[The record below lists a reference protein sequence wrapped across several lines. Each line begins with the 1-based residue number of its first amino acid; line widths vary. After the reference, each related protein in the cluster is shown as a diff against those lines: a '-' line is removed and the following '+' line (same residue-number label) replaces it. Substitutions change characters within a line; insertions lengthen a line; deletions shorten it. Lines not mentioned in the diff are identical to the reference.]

1 MQHAYAARCVIN
13 AFFQCRQTQIAR
25 AWKFRPSLHLPLFF
39 FCRYISTWDRGAEE
53 STVPL
58 ARDLH
63 PEFGYVGSA
72 PRLFRKLGLVSAFVV
87 FGLMAG
93 ASGVAVFMAGPEP
106 DPMNAM
112 ALAPAEALISTSA
125 SSALPATAKAV
136 EGQKAFNAG
145 VTQSPCR
152 DYVSERLGDDC
163 TSVRVH
169 RPHPAMNERPA
180 IAAVAIG
187 HREDPAALPPQPAV
201 PVAAIPEIPPDG
213 SAVPAVSGEVP
224 AAAPAGPVAKQSRA
238 RSSRHVARR
247 EGYSSSSG
255 RSVYFS
261 TQKGGYAGL
270 W

>member
-1 MQHAYAARCVIN
+1 
-13 AFFQCRQTQIAR
+13 
-25 AWKFRPSLHLPLFF
+25 
-39 FCRYISTWDRGAEE
+39 
-53 STVPL
+53 
-58 ARDLH
+58 
-63 PEFGYVGSA
+63 
-72 PRLFRKLGLVSAFVV
+72 LFRKLGLVSAFVV

-125 SSALPATAKAV
+125 SSALPATTKAI
-136 EGQKAFNAG
+136 EGQNAFNAG

-163 TSVRVH
+163 TPVRVH
-169 RPHPAMNERPA
+169 RLRPAMNERPA

-187 HREDPAALPPQPAV
+187 HREDPAVLPSQPAL
-201 PVAAIPEIPPDG
+201 PVAAIPETPPDG
-213 SAVPAVSGEVP
+213 SAVPADGGEVP
-224 AAAPAGPVAKQSRA
+224 AAAAAPVSAPVAPVARQSRA
-238 RSSRHVARR
+238 RSRHVARR

-255 RSVYFS
+255 RSVYYS

>member
-1 MQHAYAARCVIN
+1 
-13 AFFQCRQTQIAR
+13 
-25 AWKFRPSLHLPLFF
+25 
-39 FCRYISTWDRGAEE
+39 
-53 STVPL
+53 VPL

-112 ALAPAEALISTSA
+112 ALAPAEALISSSA
-125 SSALPATAKAV
+125 SSALPATAKAI
-136 EGQKAFNAG
+136 EGQQKAFNAG

-163 TSVRVH
+163 TPVRVH
-169 RPHPAMNERPA
+169 RLRPAMNERPA

-187 HREDPAALPPQPAV
+187 HREDPAVLPAQPAV
-201 PVAAIPEIPPDG
+201 SVAAIPETPPDG
-213 SAVPAVSGEVP
+213 SAVPADSGEVP
-224 AAAPAGPVAKQSRA
+224 AAAAAPVSAPVAPVARQSRA
-238 RSSRHVARR
+238 RSRHVARR

-255 RSVYFS
+255 RSVYYS

>member
-1 MQHAYAARCVIN
+1 
-13 AFFQCRQTQIAR
+13 
-25 AWKFRPSLHLPLFF
+25 
-39 FCRYISTWDRGAEE
+39 
-53 STVPL
+53 VPL

-63 PEFGYVGSA
+63 PEFGYVGSS
-72 PRLFRKLGLVSAFVV
+72 PRLFRKLGLVCAFVV

-93 ASGVAVFMAGPEP
+93 ASGVAVFMAAPEP

-125 SSALPATAKAV
+125 SSALPAAAKAI
-136 EGQKAFNAG
+136 EGQKTFNAG

-163 TSVRVH
+163 TPVRVH
-169 RPHPAMNERPA
+169 RLRPAMNERPA

-187 HREDPAALPPQPAV
+187 HREDPAVLLPQPAV
-201 PVAAIPEIPPDG
+201 PVAAIPETPPDG
-213 SAVPAVSGEVP
+213 SAVPADSGEVP
-224 AAAPAGPVAKQSRA
+224 AAAAPVSAPVAPVARQSRA
-238 RSSRHVARR
+238 RSRHVARR
-247 EGYSSSSG
+247 EGYSSSSSSSG
-255 RSVYFS
+255 RSVYYS